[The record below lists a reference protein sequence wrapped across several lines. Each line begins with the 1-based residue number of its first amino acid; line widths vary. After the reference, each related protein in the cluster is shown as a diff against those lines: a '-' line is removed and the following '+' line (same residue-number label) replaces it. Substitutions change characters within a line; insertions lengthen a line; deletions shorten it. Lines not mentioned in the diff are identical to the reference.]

1 MSDEDEEIR
10 EIIKV
15 TLTPK
20 NKALEHESDVIEEEM
35 NTPIIPVIVITDHSD
50 YSIKGFYD
58 VVECEVNYDNSFV
71 EEKSV
76 RLVVGNE
83 FETNPNDL
91 MPESFVSYVSS
102 CYGLIGQIQELSQSR
117 PSAEIWIHQFDKELE
132 DIIKAAERFKEEER
146 KAKQKAEDLRIRIE
160 KRKMDKNR
168 PLLNPVPSTEPFCRS
183 CHDKVC
189 IMPLVQLK
197 RKLAKYKQKIQRKDE
212 PSENDVFK
220 EEEGLKQICLST
232 LGAVKLMNMLYKKY
246 LKVNIFKKR
255 LFHNLHKAMMLINLL
270 IYF

>member
-1 MSDEDEEIR
+1 MKMSDEEEEIR

-15 TLTPK
+15 VLTPK
-20 NKALEHESDVIEEEM
+20 NKALEHESDGIEEE
-35 NTPIIPVIVITDHSD
+35 NNKPIIPVIVITDHSD

-58 VVECEVNYDNSFV
+58 VVECEVNYDHPFF

-83 FETNPNDL
+83 FETNPKDL

-102 CYGLIGQIQELSQSR
+102 CYGLIGQIQELSQNR

-132 DIIKAAERFKEEER
+132 DIIKAAERVKEEER
-146 KAKQKAEDLRIRIE
+146 KAKQKAEDLRKRIE
-160 KRKMDKNR
+160 RRKMDKNR
-168 PLLNPVPSTEPFCRS
+168 PLLNPVPSTKPFCRS
-183 CHDKVC
+183 CHDKIC

-197 RKLAKYKQKIQRKDE
+197 RKLTKYKHKIVQRKDE
-212 PSENDVFK
+212 PCENDVFN

-232 LGAVKLMNMLYKKY
+232 LEAVKLMNMLYKKY
-246 LKVNIFKKR
+246 LKVNIFKIIHFKTFTR
-255 LFHNLHKAMMLINLL
+255 Q
-270 IYF
+270 